1 MASACLIISRGIST
15 SSANY
20 GKRNFRKFMLY
31 GKRGSRFHRERE
43 AGPNPELPLYTRGVK
58 HSGYRSG
65 TKYIPVPEM
74 IPELIVPD
82 LKDCNLKPYVTYESE
97 DVYQSE
103 FTAQDLFNAVYLNKI
118 VDDYHNKQLAPDG
131 QSLNP
136 SNEEK
141 LTAEEAKNKS
151 LKTGAD
157 IFQVDKQEVID
168 IYQKRIQ
175 NSLQKAK
182 ADAAIKLKN

>member
-20 GKRNFRKFMLY
+20 GKRNFRKFLLY
-31 GKRGSRFHRERE
+31 GKRGSRFHKARE
-43 AGPNPELPLYTRGVK
+43 AGPNPELPIHKRGVK
-58 HSGYRSG
+58 AVGYQSG
-65 TKYIPVPEM
+65 TKFIQVPEM
-74 IPELIVPD
+74 VPEIIVPD

-97 DVYQSE
+97 NVFQSE

-136 SNEEK
+136 SEEEK
-141 LTAEEAKNKS
+141 LTAEEARIKS
-151 LKTGAD
+151 SQTGAD
-157 IFQVDKQEVID
+157 MFQVDREEVIA
-168 IYQKRIQ
+168 IYQKKIKD
-175 NSLQKAK
+175 SIQKAK
-182 ADAAIKLKN
+182 DDALELRN